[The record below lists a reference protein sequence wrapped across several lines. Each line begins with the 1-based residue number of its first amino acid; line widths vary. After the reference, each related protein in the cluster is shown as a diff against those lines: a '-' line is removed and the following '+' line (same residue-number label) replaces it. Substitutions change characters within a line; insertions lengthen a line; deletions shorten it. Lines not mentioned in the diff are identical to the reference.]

1 MLRTISA
8 FVVIGLLLSGAVALS
23 QNSER
28 VAEGST
34 GLFPT
39 SAAKIEMTLDNLLH
53 EIDLWYD
60 AVLDGNGKDMDRH
73 ESGILQIVRDDLDG
87 SQAAVQF
94 CARQAALAG
103 DLTGVSM
110 DAVSDARVDARSV
123 EFRQSLSIQ
132 RSKEQKSRAFIETET
147 SSNKYRLI
155 SDYVDILRKQ
165 LGMPKLK
172 LASRLSG
179 SARFPGAR
187 IVK

>member
-1 MLRTISA
+1 MLRIISVS
-8 FVVIGLLLSGAVALS
+8 VVIGLLLSGAVAMA
-23 QNSER
+23 QNPER
-28 VAEGST
+28 IAEGST
-34 GLFPT
+34 GSFPP
-39 SAAKIEMTLDNLLH
+39 SVAKVEITLDNLLH

-103 DLTGVSM
+103 ERTGASM
-110 DAVSDARVDARSV
+110 DAVSDVGADARGT
-123 EFRQSLSIQ
+123 EFRQSLSIL
-132 RSKEQKSRAFIETET
+132 RSKEQKSRAFVETET
-147 SSNKYRLI
+147 ASNKYRLI

-172 LASRLSG
+172 LASRQSG